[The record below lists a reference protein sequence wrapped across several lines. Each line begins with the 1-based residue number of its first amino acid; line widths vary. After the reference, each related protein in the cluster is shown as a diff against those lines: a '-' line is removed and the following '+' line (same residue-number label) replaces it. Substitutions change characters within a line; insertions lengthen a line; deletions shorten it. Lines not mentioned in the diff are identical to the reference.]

1 MRTYAQKQGQPQQ
14 AAHGPKLRT
23 LHRLG
28 NQTAPGSQPAEP
40 AFETDSGLK
49 ETARFGHEFSRLS
62 VNAKAPVQ
70 TKTASAS
77 NSPGDAC
84 EQEAEHVAEQ
94 MSRLPGANLQ
104 LERLPVSVGRLSPV
118 PPIVQE
124 VLSAPGQ
131 PLDPATRKFMEPRL
145 GYDLSPIRLHVNAKA
160 AQSARALNALAYT
173 VGRDVVFGNAQYA
186 PETAAGQRLMAHE
199 LTHVVQQSR
208 SAPLIQRQKTPDAG
222 ATGSDKTDAF
232 KQAGI
237 DSPRRYLEAHAT
249 ELLVTVLSQSKLL
262 KNYFKTQP
270 EIVAKKFI
278 QHDSDEEFEKAYID
292 LNKIKS
298 GSEEMNE
305 LKTVRGFYHPKTDTI
320 HLRPRANY
328 GEALHEAL
336 HKHSDGRFRAI
347 LGHPLDEGVTQY
359 FTDRVLEEQ
368 GLPAAKTLY
377 DLDCANDL
385 FALVG

>member
-1 MRTYAQKQGQPQQ
+1 
-14 AAHGPKLRT
+14 
-23 LHRLG
+23 
-28 NQTAPGSQPAEP
+28 
-40 AFETDSGLK
+40 
-49 ETARFGHEFSRLS
+49 
-62 VNAKAPVQ
+62 
-70 TKTASAS
+70 
-77 NSPGDAC
+77 
-84 EQEAEHVAEQ
+84 
-94 MSRLPGANLQ
+94 
-104 LERLPVSVGRLSPV
+104 
-118 PPIVQE
+118 
-124 VLSAPGQ
+124 
-131 PLDPATRKFMEPRL
+131 
-145 GYDLSPIRLHVNAKA
+145 NAKA

-385 FALVG
+385 FALVGFDSVAKMYFQGDDNSRNALQAKLNVSPKVSSDIHGKSPEWCTRIKNTLKEENKKKEEERK